1 MKSIL
6 MREQQ
11 AATQQSPAEATALM
25 NDTERRLPVILKQYP
40 LLTYFGFGEFNRPA
54 ATTEEGRRDLLA
66 AIAEIDRARAW
77 LRTQQPRRTLNP
89 RRSSYGLK
97 HIAERAT
104 GDYISNGA
112 FIAAVLLEG
121 WKVRRISEISPN
133 ARLNISEKGLKRR

>member
-1 MKSIL
+1 
-6 MREQQ
+6 
-11 AATQQSPAEATALM
+11 M
-25 NDTERRLPVILKQYP
+25 NDTAQRLPAILSQHP

-54 ATTEEGRRDLLA
+54 ATTEKGRNDLLA

-77 LRTQQPRRTLNP
+77 LRTQQPRLTLNP
-89 RRSSYGLK
+89 HRSSYGLK

-121 WKVRRISEISPN
+121 WKVKRISEISPN